1 MTGSERIP
9 APPAAAE
16 QPSRQA
22 KKAKK
27 QYPEDFKTIFGLS
40 TMNWVEVV
48 AGSFLTGLFM
58 IYLTDYAGIGALA
71 ATLGTALLVGGRL
84 FDAIDD
90 PLQGYIMDIAKP
102 GKWGKYKPFIILSIV
117 LTTLAIIMLF
127 SIPTAVASSPVLVV
141 IWVAVFYLMYDI
153 GVSFF
158 ADTPLKQSLTN
169 DPVIRSKITT
179 WPRITGTL
187 VVIPMAFFI
196 PILTGINNGIGD
208 MHRSFSILTLAF
220 LVPAGLISLLG
231 ILLVR
236 EGKHIEMETHEKITL
251 KEIIQMFKTNKP
263 WIVSTLAGV
272 FNGFVW
278 TLVFAT
284 TTYYIKWAYSTD
296 LTTGVVDSARFGSL
310 TTVLG
315 IFQLLPT
322 LLGAAISP
330 WLVKVFK
337 GPLKVYA
344 LSMWLQVLGGMGLF
358 IAMLLGVLAA
368 SPAIFFVFLV
378 SILLG
383 AGLSFVP
390 GTLIGIECMDYGM
403 YKTGK
408 EMHGIVNSAGRFIGK
423 AQTALS
429 SALVGAVL
437 ITIGYQ
443 VDSVTDTF
451 TGDLTAI
458 PNMLRWF
465 IIICGL
471 LPAILSLIALF
482 ILRYY
487 PITNEVR
494 ARMNEAINRMKE
506 AQTH

>member
-1 MTGSERIP
+1 MIKSEELTKDPI
-9 APPAAAE
+9 E
-16 QPSRQA
+16 
-22 KKAKK
+22 KAVKTAGK
-27 QYPEDFKTIFGLS
+27 SKNQYPEDFKTIFGLS

-48 AGSFLTGLFM
+48 SGAFLTGLFM
-58 IYLTDYAGIGALA
+58 IYLTDYAGIGAMA
-71 ATLGTALLVGGRL
+71 ATLGTILLVGGR
-84 FDAIDD
+84 FVDAIDD
-90 PLQGYIMDIAKP
+90 PLQGYIMDNAKP

-117 LTTLAIIMLF
+117 LSTLSIIMLF
-127 SIPTAVASSPVLVV
+127 SIPTAVASNSVLVI
-141 IWVAVFYLMYDI
+141 IWVAVFYLMFDI

-179 WPRITGTL
+179 WPRIIGTL

-196 PILTGINNGIGD
+196 PILTSINNNIGD
-208 MHRSFSILTLAF
+208 MHQSFSILTLAF
-220 LVPAGLISLLG
+220 MVPAGIISLLG

-236 EGKHIEMETHEKITL
+236 EGKHIEMEQHERITL
-251 KEIIQMFKTNKP
+251 KEIIHMFKTNKP
-263 WIVSTLAGV
+263 WIVSTLASV

-296 LTTGVVDSARFGSL
+296 LTTGVVDSAKFGSL
-310 TTVLG
+310 TTTLG

-322 LLGAAISP
+322 ILMAAISP

-344 LSMWLQVLGGMGLF
+344 LSMWLQVIGGLGLF
-358 IAMLLGVLAA
+358 IAMLMGILNT
-368 SPAIFFVFLV
+368 SPVIFFVFLV
-378 SILLG
+378 TILLG

-408 EMHGIVNSAGRFIGK
+408 EMHGIVNSVGRFIGK

-437 ITIGYQ
+437 IAIGYQ
-443 VDSVTDTF
+443 VNSVTDTF
-451 TGDLTAI
+451 TGDLSAI
-458 PNMLRWF
+458 PGMLRSF

-471 LPAILSLIALF
+471 LPAIFSLIGLF

-487 PITNEVR
+487 PITNTVR
-494 ARMNEAINRMKE
+494 AEMNEAINKMKE
-506 AQTH
+506 A